1 MSARAF
7 SRVSATCAKVTMRQ
21 RETGS
26 SSINMLNAG
35 YYMIRVLLA
44 IFVGLFR
51 RRPIP
56 PPGDDWM
63 AASPSEAFEAA
74 RR

>member
-1 MSARAF
+1 MAHSHDLEIGEVA
-7 SRVSATCAKVTMRQ
+7 VTMRQ
-21 RETGS
+21 RETGR

-56 PPGDDWM
+56 APGEEWL
-63 AASPSEAFEAA
+63 ATSPSEALDGG